1 MLTEYCILPAYGNA
15 YIYLCMFLVELGP
28 ITDLQYV
35 NWFSVFVGRMFR
47 ILL

>member
-1 MLTEYCILPAYGNA
+1 
-15 YIYLCMFLVELGP
+15 MFLVELSP

-35 NWFSVFVGRMFR
+35 NWLSVFVGRMFR